1 MNIIDISIP
10 LNSKLPTWPD
20 GYGLKISKLLE
31 INENSEVN
39 VSRLDLD
46 VHCGT
51 HIDSP
56 LHFVKDGKTTN
67 EINLD
72 RLIGEVLV
80 VEFGEEISIITPE
93 ILEAKLINKNV
104 KRILLKT
111 SNSHKKLWDLDKFDK
126 DFCAI
131 SSEAAN
137 WLYLNNIDLIG
148 IDYCSIQKFYDSN
161 DTHKILLKNNII
173 ILEGLDL
180 RNVQEGLYNLIC
192 LPLSVE
198 GIEGVPVRA
207 ILTR

>member
-20 GYGLKISKLLE
+20 GYGLKISKILE
-31 INENSEVN
+31 IDENSDVN

-51 HIDSP
+51 HIDAP
-56 LHFVKDGKTTN
+56 LHFVKDGKSTN
-67 EINLD
+67 EIKLE

-80 VEFGEEISIITPE
+80 IEFDEEISIITAE
-93 ILEAKLINKNV
+93 LLESKKINKNV

-131 SSEAAN
+131 SSDAAS
-137 WLYLNNIDLIG
+137 WLYENNIDLIG
-148 IDYCSIQKFYDSN
+148 IDYCSIQKFHDSN
-161 DTHKILLKNNII
+161 DTHKILLENNII

-180 RNVQEGLYNLIC
+180 RQVEEGLYNLIC
-192 LPLSVE
+192 LPLNVE

-207 ILTR
+207 ILTI